1 VPVTTP
7 VQIRFSDLD
16 ILGHVSNAAYYE
28 LMESGRIGFF
38 RTMSV
43 EWGRMVIAHSECDHL
58 AEVPGHV
65 RDVDVAVRVEKV
77 GRTSFTLVHEIR
89 VGDQLAAVGRTV
101 HVVCG
106 EDTRPRPLTE
116 AEKARLAEEQSA

>member
-1 VPVTTP
+1 MPVTTS

-38 RTMSV
+38 RTMTLS
-43 EWGRMVIAHSECDHL
+43 WGRMVIAHSECDHL
-58 AEVPGHV
+58 AEVPSEV
-65 RDVDVAVRVEKV
+65 REVDVAVRVEKI

-89 VGDQLAAVGRTV
+89 VGDRLAAVGRTV

-106 EDTRPRPLTE
+106 DDTRPRPLTDE
-116 AEKARLAEEQSA
+116 EKARLAEEQPA

>member
-1 VPVTTP
+1 MPVTTS

-38 RTMSV
+38 RTLTV
-43 EWGRMVIAHSECDHL
+43 DWGRMVIAHSECDHL
-58 AEVPGHV
+58 REIPGGTGA
-65 RDVDVAVRVEKV
+65 VDVAVHVEKV

-89 VGDQLAAVGRTV
+89 VGEQLAAVGRTV
-101 HVVCG
+101 HVVCS
-106 EDTRPRPLTE
+106 DDARPRPITDE
-116 AEKARLAEEQSA
+116 ERATLAVS

>member
-1 VPVTTP
+1 MPVTTS
-7 VQIRFSDLD
+7 VQVRFSDLD

-38 RTMSV
+38 RTLTV
-43 EWGRMVIAHSECDHL
+43 DWGRMVIAHSECDHL
-58 AEVPGHV
+58 TEVPGGV
-65 RDVDVAVRVEKV
+65 REVDVSVRVEKV

-89 VGDQLAAVGRTV
+89 VGEQLAAVGRTV

-106 EDTRPRPLTE
+106 DDARPRPLTD
-116 AEKARLAEEQSA
+116 AEKARLTEG